1 MLTVTGTTLH
11 ATEKR
16 EEKRQKPLDLI
27 RANVLMLGR
36 LGINKYRLNTYSI
49 STVDNAMEKN
59 KTSRGDSE

>member
-1 MLTVTGTTLH
+1 MQTVTGTTPR

-16 EEKRQKPLDLI
+16 EEKRQKPLDLL

-36 LGINKYRLNTYSI
+36 LGINKYGLNTYSI

-59 KTSRGDSE
+59 KTGRGDSE

>member
-1 MLTVTGTTLH
+1 MRTVPGTTPR

-36 LGINKYRLNTYSI
+36 LGINKHGLNTQSI
-49 STVDNAMEKN
+49 STVDNAVEKN
-59 KTSRGDSE
+59 KTGRGESE